1 MPRIAAL
8 CSIFPDIFT
17 VGILSFNTNLALE
30 KYSDGSV
37 ATLKAGTEEAPIG
50 MGGKP
55 SGSQIVQLVNE
66 PILPADAIAADPP
79 CRSFAD

>member
-1 MPRIAAL
+1 
-8 CSIFPDIFT
+8 
-17 VGILSFNTNLALE
+17 
-30 KYSDGSV
+30 
-37 ATLKAGTEEAPIG
+37 